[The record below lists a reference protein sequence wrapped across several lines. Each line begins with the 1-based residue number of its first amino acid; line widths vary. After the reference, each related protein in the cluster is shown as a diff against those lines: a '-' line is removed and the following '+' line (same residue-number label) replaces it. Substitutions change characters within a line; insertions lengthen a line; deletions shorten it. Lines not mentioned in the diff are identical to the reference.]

1 MKKQLLVISLLA
13 LSSTSVFANVDNTLE
28 QTCSALGGT
37 LTNLSQGGT
46 LEFLTDSDGVVH
58 KRFSIKDNIVNID
71 LNKVSDVVKN
81 QIVDSLKYGYEIEM
95 CVTSDSNIL
104 PSLGRISKENN

>member
-1 MKKQLLVISLLA
+1 MKKQLLLIGLLA
-13 LSSTSVFANVDNTLE
+13 LGSTSAFANVDNTLE

-58 KRFSIKDNIVNID
+58 KRFSIKDNVVNVD
-71 LNKVSDVVKN
+71 LSKVSEVVKN
-81 QIVDSLKYGYEIEM
+81 QIIDSLKYGYNIEM
-95 CVTSDSNIL
+95 CVTSNGNIL
-104 PSLGRISKENN
+104 PTLGRISTENN